1 MLQKQQ
7 QNLTFGLMYAYSENF
22 VLPLS
27 HDEVVYGKRSLLDKM
42 PGDRSPVVREGYRIG
57 APVGGVYREILNSDS
72 AISGG
77 SNVGN
82 AGAVMAENSPSWDV
96 IFPDAAAPSA
106 RRSLAR
112 SPALDEV
119 VSLTFGRDPDF
130 RVGAVREPPV
140 ESLTAWVLSNRILS

>member
-57 APVGGVYREILNSDS
+57 APVGGVYLEILNTDS
-72 AISGG
+72 AIYGG

-82 AGAVMAENSPSWDV
+82 AGAVMAENSPSHGMP
-96 IFPDAAAPSA
+96 F
-106 RRSLAR
+106 
-112 SPALDEV
+112 
-119 VSLTFGRDPDF
+119 SLTLRLLRQAFSGSKSRAE
-130 RVGAVREPPV
+130 RSGQSNVRTR
-140 ESLTAWVLSNRILS
+140 S